1 MAISRTIYSQS
12 EVRIT
17 TGHYGTAQTAFAVIS
32 GVQNA
37 NVSFN
42 TPRQNVNSFGVR
54 GIIDKVQVE
63 AETATATVS
72 FILPSGNGGENHLTP
87 TRLNDLMQNSL
98 LDTPTGINIAVAGI
112 GTVYS
117 GVLSSVTINAA
128 VGDLPTC
135 ELTFEGIPSGGSTNQ
150 DYDGELPNKI
160 SPVSAATYY
169 VLTPDRV
176 SGLVNTQTITE
187 GGDGNPASNNVGDF
201 GASVQTASFSWEIP
215 VERVLSLGAG
225 VNNAT
230 TFTTLPGT
238 SSLTAEGLDMPSGID
253 GLIVGGYTIAVA
265 NAKQVSREHSLAVGE
280 VGATYNVTMESTAD
294 SCTVS
299 ATV

>member
-1 MAISRTIYSQS
+1 MAISRTIYSQG
-12 EVRIT
+12 EVKIT
-17 TGHYGTAQTAFAVIS
+17 TGNFNTTQTAFAVIS

-37 NVSFN
+37 TVSFN

-72 FILPSGNGGENHLTP
+72 FILPSGTGAGSHLSP
-87 TRLNDLMQNSL
+87 TKLNDIMQNSL
-98 LDTPTGINIAVAGI
+98 LDTPTGFNVSIAGVGC
-112 GTVYS
+112 VFS
-117 GVLSSVTINAA
+117 GVLSSVTVNAA

-135 ELTFEGIPSGGSTNQ
+135 ELTFDGIPSGGSLGQ
-150 DYDGELPNKI
+150 DLDAELPDRINA
-160 SPVSAATYY
+160 VQAATYH

-176 SGLVNTQTITE
+176 SGVLAGVGDEID
-187 GGDGNPASNNVGDF
+187 GGDPDSNSVGNF

-225 VNNAT
+225 VSDASV
-230 TFTTLPGT
+230 FTTLPGT
-238 SSLTAEGLDMPSGID
+238 SSLTAEGLDMPSGIT
-253 GLIVGGYTIAVA
+253 GLIVGGYKFGIGTVA
-265 NAKQVSREHSLAVGE
+265 RQVSREHSLAVGE

-294 SCTVS
+294 SCTVINS
-299 ATV
+299 

>member
-12 EVRIT
+12 EVKIT
-17 TGHYGTAQTAFAVIS
+17 TGNYGVAQTDFAVIS

-42 TPRQNVNSFGVR
+42 TPRQNVNAFGVR

-72 FILPSGNGGENHLTP
+72 FILPSVTGAGNHLSP
-87 TRLNDLMQNSL
+87 SKLNQLMQNSL
-98 LDTPTGINIAVAGI
+98 LDSPTGINVAVAGI

-150 DYDGELPNKI
+150 DFDGELPDKI
-160 SPVSAATYY
+160 TAVQAATYT
-169 VLTPDRV
+169 VLTPNRV
-176 SGLVNTQTITE
+176 SGIVSAPVDTGTE
-187 GGDGNPASNNVGDF
+187 GNPASNNVGNF

-225 VNNAT
+225 VNDAT

-253 GLIVGGYTIAVA
+253 GLIVGGYTISVS

-294 SCTVS
+294 SCTVT
-299 ATV
+299 ATA

>member
-12 EVRIT
+12 QVKIT
-17 TGHYGTAQTAFAVIS
+17 TGDFGSTQVDFAVIS

-72 FILPSGNGGENHLTP
+72 FILPSATGAGNHLSP
-87 TRLNDLMQNSL
+87 SKLNELMQNSL
-98 LDTPTGINIAVAGI
+98 LDIPTGINVAVAGI

-135 ELTFEGIPSGGSTNQ
+135 DLTFEGIPSGGSTSQ
-150 DYDGELPNKI
+150 DFDGELPDKI
-160 SPVSAATYY
+160 SAVQAATYT
-169 VLTPDRV
+169 VLTPNRV
-176 SGLVNTQTITE
+176 SGVVSTQTIAE
-187 GGDGNPASNNVGDF
+187 GGNGNPASNNVGNF
-201 GASVQTASFSWEIP
+201 GASVQSASFSWEIP

-225 VNNAT
+225 VNDAT

-253 GLIVGGYTIAVA
+253 GLIVGGYTISVT

-294 SCTVS
+294 SCTVT
-299 ATV
+299 ATA